1 MGKISAHLIT
11 DTADLKTFC
20 AALKDEEYIAVDTE
34 FLRERT
40 YYAELCLIQVAGG
53 RDAAAIDVLAEGIDL
68 SPLWKLLQ
76 NKQILKVFH
85 AGKQDIEILLQL
97 TGKMP
102 LPFFDTQVAAMLT
115 GFGEQVGYESL
126 VRQLT
131 GHQLDKGQQY
141 TDWSRRPLSKA
152 QLEYAVGDVTYLRS
166 VYEELVHRLDK
177 ENRLDWMIEEMK
189 TLSDTSSYQTDTH
202 TAWERIKRRDKK
214 PHYLARI
221 KTLGTF
227 REELAQKLD
236 LPRGW
241 VIHDDVLQDLALYN
255 PKSAESV
262 EKKLSQMRR
271 RGPADAHEVF
281 DLLQEA
287 SNLDIKDCPPRDNKK
302 QLSPQL
308 EPARDLM
315 KVLLRAQGVEFGIA
329 ASMIASTEELGEI
342 VQGNRDLPCF
352 TGWRNDVFGSVADR
366 LIKGELCISLD
377 EKFTVQ
383 VAEKK

>member
-20 AALKDEEYIAVDTE
+20 AALKNEEYIAVDTE

-40 YYAELCLIQVAGG
+40 YYAELCLIQVAGE
-53 RDAAAIDVLAEGIDL
+53 RDAAAIDVLADDIDL
-68 SPLWKLLQ
+68 TCLWKLLQ
-76 NKQILKVFH
+76 SKNILKVFH

-177 ENRLDWMIEEMK
+177 VGRLDWMIEEMK
-189 TLSDTSSYQTDTH
+189 TLSDISSYKTDTA

-214 PHYLARI
+214 PHYLARV
-221 KTLGTF
+221 KALGTY
-227 REELAQKLD
+227 REEMAQKLD

-241 VIHDDVLQDLALYN
+241 VIHDDVLQELALYN
-255 PKSAESV
+255 PKSPEAV

-271 RGPADAHEVF
+271 RGAADSHDIF

-287 SNLDIKDCPPRDNKK
+287 SNLDVKDCPPKESKRP
-302 QLSPQL
+302 LSPLL

-315 KVLLRAQGVEFGIA
+315 KVLLRAQAVQHEIA
-329 ASMIASTEELGEI
+329 SSMIASTDDLSEI

-352 TGWRNDVFGSVADR
+352 SGWRHEVFGAVAER

-377 EKFTVQ
+377 EKFSVE